1 MKININV
8 KLYVDVCTY
17 KVVNK
22 QMKDYLDKI
31 FLKTMYYKYYIKIEL
46 ISVTEGKKVKGNS
59 GKKSIVCHYC
69 FYNRGF
75 SFQNSVCNGCHNLKK
90 LSFNISDITIKN
102 VDYHCIIHKL
112 ANLKQ
117 FIY

>member
-8 KLYVDVCTY
+8 KLYVDVCAY

-59 GKKSIVCHYC
+59 GKKSWIQ
-69 FYNRGF
+69 F
-75 SFQNSVCNGCHNLKK
+75 SRFCMQW
-90 LSFNISDITIKN
+90 LS
-102 VDYHCIIHKL
+102 
-112 ANLKQ
+112 
-117 FIY
+117 

>member
-8 KLYVDVCTY
+8 KLYVDVCAY

-46 ISVTEGKKVKGNS
+46 ISAKKMVLLKVTEAK
-59 GKKSIVCHYC
+59 
-69 FYNRGF
+69 
-75 SFQNSVCNGCHNLKK
+75 NL
-90 LSFNISDITIKN
+90 
-102 VDYHCIIHKL
+102 
-112 ANLKQ
+112 
-117 FIY
+117 